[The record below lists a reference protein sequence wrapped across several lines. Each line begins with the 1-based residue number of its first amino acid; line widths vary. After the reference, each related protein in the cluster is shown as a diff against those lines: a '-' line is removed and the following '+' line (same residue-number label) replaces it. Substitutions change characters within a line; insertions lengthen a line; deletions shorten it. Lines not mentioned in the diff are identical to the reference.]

1 MLYTNRTR
9 LLFGCF
15 KVIGFLTHSFFL
27 VVWVVK
33 KYLQKVQ
40 QSDIVYNFQD
50 KKGNVYTSLDCLE
63 DKIRSV

>member
-40 QSDIVYNFQD
+40 QSDIVYNNFQD
-50 KKGNVYTSLDCLE
+50 KKGNASLDCLE
-63 DKIRSV
+63 DKIRSF